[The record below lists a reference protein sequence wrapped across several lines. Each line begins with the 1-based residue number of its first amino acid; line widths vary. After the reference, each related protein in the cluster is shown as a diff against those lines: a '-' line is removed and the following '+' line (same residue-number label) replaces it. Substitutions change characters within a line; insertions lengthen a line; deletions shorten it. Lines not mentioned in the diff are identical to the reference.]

1 MDWVSFATHLL
12 NFFAPA
18 CALAAWMALVGPW
31 WVQGRPSWLAWKRQF
46 LLNSVIG
53 GLVLVTGWLWLGH
66 DGKVITYAAM
76 VLACASTQWL
86 LTL

>member
-1 MDWVSFATHLL
+1 
-12 NFFAPA
+12 
-18 CALAAWMALVGPW
+18 MALVGPW

-46 LLNSVIG
+46 LMNSVIG